1 MLYASLRTIE
11 QLISMYQLEHY
22 ENLLNIKLHH
32 ITRDESNE
40 YGIQNPNTLK
50 Q

>member
-1 MLYASLRTIE
+1 MLYVSLRTIE
-11 QLISMYQLEHY
+11 QLISMCQHEYY

-40 YGIQNPNTLK
+40 YGIQNPNALK